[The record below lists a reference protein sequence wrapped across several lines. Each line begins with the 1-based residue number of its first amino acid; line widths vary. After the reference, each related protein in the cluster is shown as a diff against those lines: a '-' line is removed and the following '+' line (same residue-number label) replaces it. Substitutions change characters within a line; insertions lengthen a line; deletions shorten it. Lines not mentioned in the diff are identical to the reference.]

1 MIILTSPAKL
11 MTTAA
16 TLPNIKLTQPEF
28 ITESKK
34 IHSVVKGLSPKD
46 LQDLMEIS
54 PKLADENWARN
65 QRWTPNPSREES
77 APAEFA
83 FTGEV
88 YRGLD
93 VATLPEEAL
102 AYLQQHHRIL
112 SGLYGILRPFDIIM
126 PYRLEMGRHLPI
138 EDAADLVT
146 FWQEKLTSAL
156 NKTAKNSDFILNLAS
171 KEYSRSINW
180 KKIEKPMFSVDFLQ
194 ITATGKLRSIVVY
207 IKHARGLMT
216 RFCAENNIQ
225 TLEGVKAFHSE
236 NYLFSEEL
244 SKGNKLVFVR

>member
-1 MIILTSPAKL
+1 

-16 TLPNIKLTQPEF
+16 AVPNITLTKPEF

-34 IHSVVKGLSPKD
+34 IHSVVKQLLPKD

-54 PKLADENWARN
+54 PRLADENWARN
-65 QRWTPNPSREES
+65 QRWKPNPLLEES

-93 VATLPEEAL
+93 AATLSAEAL

-112 SGLYGILRPFDIIM
+112 SGLYGILRPFDVIM
-126 PYRLEMGRHLPI
+126 PYRLEMGRRLRV
-138 EDAADLVT
+138 EDAPDLVT
-146 FWQEKLTSAL
+146 FWQEKLTMAL
-156 NKTAKNSDFILNLAS
+156 NKMAENSGFILNLAS
-171 KEYSRSINW
+171 KEYSRAINW
-180 KKIEKPMFSVDFLQ
+180 KKIEKPMYSVDFLQ
-194 ITATGKLRSIVVY
+194 IADSGKPRSIVVY
-207 IKHARGLMT
+207 IKHARGMMT

-225 TLEGVKAFHSE
+225 TLEGVKSFHSE